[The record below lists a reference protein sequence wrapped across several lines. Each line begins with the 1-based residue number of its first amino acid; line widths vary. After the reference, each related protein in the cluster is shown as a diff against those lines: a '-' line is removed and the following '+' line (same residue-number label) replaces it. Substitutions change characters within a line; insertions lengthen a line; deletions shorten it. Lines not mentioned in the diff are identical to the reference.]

1 MLEGLFGVML
11 NLVVVDTGVEG
22 SVGACWFGWV
32 REWCW
37 PVFGVFGQLNPII
50 GPCLLVGIGFPHG

>member
-1 MLEGLFGVML
+1 MV
-11 NLVVVDTGVEG
+11 NWIVVEMGVERG
-22 SVGACWFGWV
+22 VGACWFGWV

-50 GPCLLVGIGFPHG
+50 GPCLRVGIGFPHG